1 MGSQEENGEF
11 YLRYHVGHI
20 GKHGHEFFE
29 FEFTRDGKLRYA
41 NNSNYKNDTMIR
53 KQVYVSP
60 AVIRECRR
68 MVLDS
73 EIMQE
78 DDSNWPEP
86 DRVGRQE
93 LEIKMGN
100 EHISFIT
107 TKIGAV
113 AEVMNCAD
121 PEGLR
126 NFHWLVQDLRVFVLH
141 LISLHFKIKPI

>member
-1 MGSQEENGEF
+1 MIKLVSKTLVLFVAVSVVEMGSQEENGEF

-29 FEFTRDGKLRYA
+29 FEFTRDGKLQYA

-73 EIMQE
+73 EVT
-78 DDSNWPEP
+78 NPNFLP
-86 DRVGRQE
+86 
-93 LEIKMGN
+93 
-100 EHISFIT
+100 FINPLLLML
-107 TKIGAV
+107 IF
-113 AEVMNCAD
+113 N
-121 PEGLR
+121 
-126 NFHWLVQDLRVFVLH
+126 WLVLAFLFRLCRKMIAIGQN
-141 LISLHFKIKPI
+141 PIG